1 MKPLPTGF
9 YPFWFWN
16 DTLTDVEIRWQ
27 IAQMAAQGVR
37 GFFIHSRQGLKDPAY
52 LSEAFFDRVDTAV
65 AAARE
70 HGLVVHLYDEYPYPS
85 GVAGGMVTLGDPRY
99 LATELIQRACDLEGG
114 VVCWELP
121 PAKVLALLAFPLNGT
136 QVDWE
141 QPLDLT
147 GAVGMVLEEDSYQET
162 GLTSYNQKRYFA
174 NRPHPVLQAN
184 LSPGR
189 WRVIASLQRVVEH
202 HKYWNH
208 FSDVL
213 NPQAVQRFIEL
224 THERYQRRLGDQF
237 GKTVQWIFTDEVMP
251 GWSTSLPESFQRE
264 YGRDLLP
271 LLPALQDPTHP
282 QHAQLNFD
290 LHRLKLK
297 RFCETFEEP
306 ISSWCRSHHLAYA
319 AEKPSLRFAQLRYQ
333 DIPGCEPGHVKAGD
347 TLDLL
352 QSTLRG
358 NAKATACAAYF
369 YAKDGALDECYHSL
383 GWSATLEDVRWM
395 ADAQLLL
402 GIRYLV
408 PHGFFYSTHNLRKH
422 DAPATL
428 FFQAP
433 YWPLFHQLSE
443 RVEQIGQAF
452 EGTWIDGHLALVDP
466 TAGLPTLNDRIAYE
480 RLLRLLM
487 GSHIDFHIVDTDVLE
502 SGRLEAGRVILRD
515 VAVGMVLIPPMSCVE
530 PPLAA
535 WLERFVEAGGKVVYC
550 GAEFE
555 DEALLAKIN
564 SGTTNT
570 ESPPTPPSN
579 SPSGARSAGG
589 QDPEPLPRPLPL
601 REGESEGMSISAAFT
616 AEIDIPSGLLP
627 LPFREGG
634 RGDRFR
640 SLSLQTSGTENP
652 ALWSVQRR
660 GPDKTLWLVLNT
672 SGEAQP
678 VELEAGVALRE
689 IPLEMGASSH
699 LEVHAGRAVRL
710 FQPFE
715 ACLFEAVTQ
724 PDEIAPLPV
733 VTIPLGGDLAVRPLS
748 PNLVRLYDWQLTLLD
763 EKGDPLQSATVQA
776 VPLANQ
782 LEQGKFRFTPRL
794 SRVFGTPPEL
804 SWPELHLRYTCTFQR
819 DYPGPVELVLEPGS
833 IVGAW
838 SLRVND
844 SAPLGPGDFQPTAT
858 HVRGSLGI
866 SITDRLRPGLNMLQ
880 IDLTTAQPDG
890 GLLNPLYL
898 AGEFGVALEPLRL
911 TTPIQTGGFEQYRAN
926 RLPYYAGVIEYQF
939 SFELA
944 KLPAAVERLLIRLA
958 PPAPFH
964 EACEVSLNAS
974 AWHPLPWSPYQF
986 EIDANE
992 LHIGR
997 NDVTLRVYTTLLRS
1011 FEGQEKAHS
1020 A

>member
-1 MKPLPTGF
+1 MKPLATGF

-16 DTLTDVEIRWQ
+16 DTLTDAEIRWQ
-27 IAQMAAQGVR
+27 IAQMAVQGVR

-85 GVAGGMVTLGDPRY
+85 GVAGGMVTLGDPQY
-99 LATELIQRACDLEGG
+99 LATELIQRASDLEGG
-114 VVCWELP
+114 DVRWELP
-121 PAKVLALLAFPLNGT
+121 PGKVLSLLVFPLDGS

-141 QPLDLT
+141 RPLDLT
-147 GAVGMVLEEDSYQET
+147 AAVGMVLEEDSYQET

-174 NRPHPVLQAN
+174 NRPRPVLQAR
-184 LSPGR
+184 LPAGR
-189 WRVIASLQRVVEH
+189 WRAIASLQRVVEH

-237 GKTVQWIFTDEVMP
+237 GKTVQWIFTDEVTP
-251 GWSTSLPESFQRE
+251 GWSASLPESFQQE
-264 YGRDLLP
+264 YGCDLLP

-282 QHAQLNFD
+282 QHAQLTFD

-297 RFCETFEEP
+297 RFCQTFETP
-306 ISSWCRSHHLAYA
+306 IANWCRTHHLAYA

-333 DIPGCEPGHVKAGD
+333 DIPGCEPGHVKAGA

-433 YWPLFHQLSE
+433 YWPLFHQLSK
-443 RVEQIGQAF
+443 RVEQIGRAF

-480 RLLRLLM
+480 RLLHLLM

-502 SGRLEAGRVILRD
+502 AGRLEAGQVILRD
-515 VAVGMVLIPPMSCVE
+515 VAVQTVLIPPMSCVE
-530 PPLAA
+530 MPLIE
-535 WLERFVEAGGKVVYC
+535 WLKRFVKAGGKVVYC

-555 DEALLAKIN
+555 DEALLAKIGLG
-564 SGTTNT
+564 SANT
-570 ESPPTPPSN
+570 ESPPT
-579 SPSGARSAGG
+579 
-589 QDPEPLPRPLPL
+589 PEPLPRPLPSL
-601 REGESEGMSISAAFT
+601 PYGSAKR
-616 AEIDIPSGLLP
+616 G
-627 LPFREGG
+627 EGG
-634 RGDRFR
+634 WRDRLR
-640 SLSLQTSGTENP
+640 SLSIQTSGAENP

-672 SGEAQP
+672 SGEVQP
-678 VELEAGVALRE
+678 VELDAGVALRE
-689 IPLEMGASSH
+689 VPIEIGASSH
-699 LEVHAGRAVRL
+699 MEMRNGRAFRL

-715 ACLFEAVTQ
+715 ACLFEATDQ
-724 PDEIAPLPV
+724 SDEAAPLPQI
-733 VTIPLGGDLAVRPLS
+733 TIPLDGDLALRPLS

-763 EKGDPLQSATVQA
+763 EAGSPLQSATVQA

-782 LEQGKFRFTPRL
+782 FEQGQFRFTPRI

-804 SWPELHLRYTCTFQR
+804 SWPELHLRYICNFQL
-819 DYPGPVELVLEPGS
+819 DYPGPVELVMEPGS
-833 IVGAW
+833 IAGDW
-838 SLRVND
+838 SLRVNASD
-844 SAPLGPGDFQPTAT
+844 PLGPSDFQPTAS

-866 SITDRLRPGLNMLQ
+866 SVTGRLHPGLNTLQ

-898 AGEFGVALEPLRL
+898 AGEFGVTLDPLCL
-911 TTPIQTGGFEQYRAN
+911 VAPISTGGFEQYRAN
-926 RLPYYAGVIEYQF
+926 RLPYYAGVIEYHRTF
-939 SFELA
+939 DLAELPTQA
-944 KLPAAVERLLIRLA
+944 KRLLVCLA
-958 PPAPFH
+958 PPMPFH

-974 AWHPLPWSPYQF
+974 DWHPLPWSPYQF

-997 NDVTLRVYTTLLRS
+997 NDVTMRVYTTLLRS
-1011 FEGQEKAHS
+1011 FEGQEMAPKA
-1020 A
+1020 